1 MTDSWMREH
10 VPNARVVCRANTALM
25 VEEAVAAGIG
35 VGHVASW
42 GADRGD
48 VFLRLHPPDPSLE
61 LGIWLLTHRDLRTT
75 ARVRTFMDFVAA
87 AIREQRDLIEGRT
100 RA

>member
-1 MTDSWMREH
+1 
-10 VPNARVVCRANTALM
+10 
-25 VEEAVAAGIG
+25 

-42 GADRGD
+42 GADRSED
-48 VFLRLHPPDPSLE
+48 FERIAPPDPSLD

-75 ARVRTFMDFVAA
+75 ARVRAFMDFLADE
-87 AIREQRDLIEGRT
+87 IRNRRDLIAGRA